1 MLLTTMITMTNI
13 TIAIRLDRCHVH
25 YNYISSFIYDI
36 IYPAFNTISF
46 PQPLMLKPY
55 VVRSSIGS
63 INSIECCA
71 VQDQQNFNHNLHI
84 VHPGDI
90 VLRVNDIDIFGVY
103 NFQDSIDKVLDPNV
117 IRVIRFFRPAAL
129 TQNLSPSIAEI
140 KLFMV
145 EKNAIAKFNFN
156 VNSAINGYNYDLI
169 SHDQNLIQYPAV
181 AKMLKRQRVQWEVL
195 PGQET
200 KFVAMN
206 GFESYSSGTNGK
218 WIPYGKLRRGIYG
231 DRDKYISVGDA
242 PFAHVA
248 TDSSISRRFYLGRYN
263 SDEVALAEL
272 EKERELKIVNNV
284 LKLDVQ
290 HLITQPVPIVPAPS
304 LQPSLNSQQFTANPP
319 TLNSQQSLFSQS
331 SSSSFYI
338 PNQPFTFEG

>member
-1 MLLTTMITMTNI
+1 
-13 TIAIRLDRCHVH
+13 
-25 YNYISSFIYDI
+25 
-36 IYPAFNTISF
+36 
-46 PQPLMLKPY
+46 MLKPY

-63 INSIECCA
+63 INSIECCV

-129 TQNLSPSIAEI
+129 TQNLAPSIAEI

-169 SHDQNLIQYPAV
+169 SHDQSLVQYPAV

-195 PGQET
+195 PGQD
-200 KFVAMN
+200 KFTAMN
-206 GFESYSSGTNGK
+206 GLESFSSGTNGK

-284 LKLDVQ
+284 LKLDAQ
-290 HLITQPVPIVPAPS
+290 HLITQPVPIAPAPP
-304 LQPSLNSQQFTANPP
+304 LQPSLNSQQSSYMSNPP
-319 TLNSQQSLFSQS
+319 TFHSQ
-331 SSSSFYI
+331 SSSFYI